1 MDKWNLS
8 ALYNGF
14 DSDEFLKD
22 FKSMKSEVN
31 SFNTWA
37 KNNLNSIDNVVDK
50 AEFYINFQNSFGDKA
65 SKLMDYAQL
74 ELSAD
79 SNNTIALKYC
89 DILEDI
95 LSDTTV
101 SDVLFVKWIK
111 NIENI
116 DDYIKSSKILLE
128 HEFFLK
134 ETLKES
140 EHILSD
146 KEEIILSKLKTTGS
160 SSWTKLYDTIT
171 STLNIPVEI
180 KGEIKSYP
188 LPAVRNMAYSSDKE
202 TRISGYTAEI
212 KALESISQISAASL
226 NGIKGEVITTSKLK
240 NYSSPLEMTIS
251 QSRMDRESLDSML
264 KVMKESM
271 PYFRKYFLKKA
282 EILGHKNGLPFY
294 DLFAPIG
301 EVNMEFSYEE
311 AKDLIL
317 ENFSSFS
324 NKLSDFALKAFE
336 NKWIDVYPREGKR
349 GGAFC
354 SNLHCIGESRIL
366 TNFTG
371 SFSDVITIAHE
382 LGHGYHGEMLN
393 YETYLNC
400 DYPMPIAET
409 ASTFCETIVKNALLK
424 KASTAEKKVILEND
438 ISDNAQIIVDIM
450 SRFLFEDKVL
460 ELRKN
465 GSLSVEE
472 LCEIMLDA
480 QIKTYGEGLDKNYM
494 HRFMWVCKPHYYD
507 ADYNYYNFPY
517 AFGLLF
523 AKGIY
528 SKYIND
534 KKGFCSNYDEMLRMT
549 GSSNLIEVA
558 RYMNIDLHN
567 IEFWRSSIDI
577 IRKDIEDFCK

>member
-1 MDKWNLS
+1 
-8 ALYNGF
+8 
-14 DSDEFLKD
+14 
-22 FKSMKSEVN
+22 
-31 SFNTWA
+31 
-37 KNNLNSIDNVVDK
+37 
-50 AEFYINFQNSFGDKA
+50 
-65 SKLMDYAQL
+65 
-74 ELSAD
+74 
-79 SNNTIALKYC
+79 
-89 DILEDI
+89 
-95 LSDTTV
+95 
-101 SDVLFVKWIK
+101 
-111 NIENI
+111 
-116 DDYIKSSKILLE
+116 
-128 HEFFLK
+128 
-134 ETLKES
+134 
-140 EHILSD
+140 
-146 KEEIILSKLKTTGS
+146 
-160 SSWTKLYDTIT
+160 
-171 STLNIPVEI
+171 
-180 KGEIKSYP
+180 
-188 LPAVRNMAYSSDKE
+188 
-202 TRISGYTAEI
+202 
-212 KALESISQISAASL
+212 
-226 NGIKGEVITTSKLK
+226 
-240 NYSSPLEMTIS
+240 
-251 QSRMDRESLDSML
+251 ML

-294 DLFAPIG
+294 DFFAPIG

-393 YETYLNC
+393 HETYLNC

-424 KASTAEKKVILEND
+424 KSSVAEKKVILEND

-465 GSLSVEE
+465 GSLSAQE

-494 HRFMWVCKPHYYD
+494 HKYMWVCKPHYYD

-534 KKGFCSNYDEMLRMT
+534 KKDFCSDYDEMLRMT

-558 RYMNIDLHN
+558 RYMNIDLHD

-577 IRKDIEDFCK
+577 IRNDIENFCK

>member
-1 MDKWNLS
+1 MEKWNLS

-14 DSDEFLKD
+14 DSDEFSKD
-22 FKSMKSEVN
+22 FKSMKSEVH

-37 KNNLNSIDNVVDK
+37 KNNLNSTDNVVDK
-50 AEFYINFQNSFGDKA
+50 AEYYINFQNSFGDKA

-79 SNNTIALKYC
+79 SNNTTALKYC

-95 LSDTTV
+95 LSDITV

-116 DDYIKSSKILLE
+116 SDYIKSSKILLE
-128 HEFFLK
+128 HEFFLN

-180 KGEIKSYP
+180 KGETKSYP

-212 KALESISQISAASL
+212 KALESISQVSAASL

-251 QSRMDRESLDSML
+251 QSRMDRESLESML
-264 KVMKESM
+264 KVMTESM

-393 YETYLNC
+393 NETYLNC

-424 KASTAEKKVILEND
+424 KSSVAEKKVILEND

-465 GSLSVEE
+465 GSLSAQE

-494 HRFMWVCKPHYYD
+494 HKYMWVCKPHYYD

-523 AKGIY
+523 AKGLY

-534 KKGFCSNYDEMLRMT
+534 KQGFCSDYDEMLRMT

-558 RYMNIDLHN
+558 RYMNIDLHD

-577 IRKDIEDFCK
+577 IRNDIGDFCK